1 MIIDVLEQWRV
12 WRHRIDRVRIAL
24 PQGYTTACI
33 WVCIPLFFLLES
45 LYAEISIAFLFHTFW
60 RILALAGTIPIVT
73 LYCLRVLNMRIIQN
87 LDYPRWRTK
96 NYAFFVFF
104 RLFTFLCTVYTT
116 KFTFPCIQRKS
127 MCFSPNVSLPRL
139 RPTYFRS
146 VPSLSAQKK
155 TELAKRGLDPMLRAQ
170 KITRNGQQRIRSHVQ
185 DPPVAVELYRY
196 L

>member
-33 WVCIPLFFLLES
+33 WVCIPFFFVVRILVCGDFDRVFIPHVLTYFGFGGHNSYSYTVLFTRAQHENNTKSRLPTLEDEKLRIFRVFQTIYVS
-45 LYAEISIAFLFHTFW
+45 LYTSK
-60 RILALAGTIPIVT
+60 V
-73 LYCLRVLNMRIIQN
+73 
-87 LDYPRWRTK
+87 
-96 NYAFFVFF
+96 
-104 RLFTFLCTVYTT
+104 
-116 KFTFPCIQRKS
+116 TFPCIQRKS
-127 MCFSPNVSLPRL
+127 MCFSRNVSLPRL

-155 TELAKRGLDPMLRAQ
+155 TELAKRGLDPMLRSQ

-185 DPPVAVELYRY
+185 DPPAAVELYRY